1 MSVDTFAVLAERNAN
16 ALAVSDA
23 EVAEAI
29 RFAWEKH
36 ELLVE
41 PGAAV
46 ALAAV
51 VSGKLLPVEDTVVV
65 VSGGNIDPALHARI
79 IAGEI

>member
-1 MSVDTFAVLAERNAN
+1 VARNAR

-23 EVAEAI
+23 EVEDAI

-36 ELLVE
+36 GLVVE

-46 ALAAV
+46 GLAALLA
-51 VSGKLLPVEDTVVV
+51 GKVPPLEDMVVV
-65 VSGGNIDPALHARI
+65 LSGGNIDPELHARI
-79 IAGEI
+79 IARAA